1 MRNNPLLRRQ
11 PETRRPANRRLLRL
25 CSPRLHRLL
34 LRSHRRNPQ
43 DNLDKLDKLDKKD
56 KLDRKLCPPSSG

>member
-1 MRNNPLLRRQ
+1 MATPESYGKALILLVD
-11 PETRRPANRRLLRL
+11 
-25 CSPRLHRLL
+25 LL